1 MSRVKG
7 KYTSGGQ
14 QFKDGTTV
22 LLDIANKANGGVK
35 GEVAAYAADGAIAI
49 RSHIALLTKA
59 GVNAMTLAAPTATT
73 HDGVIIEIVATTA
86 NAHTVTA
93 TTIGFNAA
101 DAAGDVG
108 TFSGAVGDGL
118 RVLAYQGE
126 WYVLNNIGVTIA

>member
-1 MSRVKG
+1 MAKVKG
-7 KYTSGGQ
+7 KYTLGGMQFVEEGTVLFQIAQKSNGGQ
-14 QFKDGTTV
+14 
-22 LLDIANKANGGVK
+22 K

-49 RSHIALLTKA
+49 RSHIAVLTKA

-73 HDGVIIEIVATTA
+73 HDGVIIDIVAATA

-101 DAAGDVG
+101 DASGDVG
-108 TFSGAVGDGL
+108 TFSGAIGDSL

-126 WYVLNNIGVTIA
+126 WIVLNNIGVTIA